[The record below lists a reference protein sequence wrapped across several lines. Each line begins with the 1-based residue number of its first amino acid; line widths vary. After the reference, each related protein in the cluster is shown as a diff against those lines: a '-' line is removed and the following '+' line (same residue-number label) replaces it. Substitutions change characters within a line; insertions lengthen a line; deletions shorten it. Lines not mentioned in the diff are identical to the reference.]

1 MLDHFFMLKNT
12 FLMLAENLKE
22 RVIEGKNCK
31 CFISYFCIYLKE
43 RNVVISDLALGRK

>member
-43 RNVVISDLALGRK
+43 RKVVISDLALGRK